1 MKVSTTDTTVRQ
13 ALLSVLLASLVVTAG
28 CSGILSD
35 DNGSDGAGTATPTA
49 TTGDGANN
57 SSTADGVDLRSI
69 SIPDNGRVTRSGE
82 LDRGDPKNGQKY
94 YEPVQVAAVEGQVVN
109 ISMRAEN
116 GNPAL
121 RIVNPDGNVTQIVS
135 NESGTAT
142 GFIGGQFTQT
152 GRYTIEATSVAQNA
166 TFNYSLTVERIDAEE
181 IRSESD
187 ELLSGPRSEY
197 NETEQYLT
205 FARDVTLI
213 AANLSDQNKSA
224 WSIDYVGTQFESS
237 NVSGPDVQASASGDY
252 AVITYKV
259 GDNNALSHLND
270 FKIAFGVSYA
280 SMLEGYGDIG
290 DTTDPRNESWV
301 PDMIFFRGINET
313 GELRQT
319 HFITTEWAAQYSET
333 RNDDRYAAQWGS
345 TLRIGPGDIHT
356 DPEESGATTIT
367 DEEFPQAYW
376 DPDTGYVY
384 PDGTTLRERY
394 DL

>member
-1 MKVSTTDTTVRQ
+1 MKVSTTDTTIRQ
-13 ALLSVLLASLVVTAG
+13 ALLSVLLASLMVTAG
-28 CSGILSD
+28 CAGILSD
-35 DNGSDGAGTATPTA
+35 EGSNGGTPTSTATA
-49 TTGDGANN
+49 GGGANN
-57 SSTADGVDLRSI
+57 TSSADGVDLRSI
-69 SIPDNGRVTRSGE
+69 SIPDNGSVARSGE
-82 LDRGDPKNGQKY
+82 LDRGDPKSGNKY

-109 ISMRAEN
+109 ITMRAEN
-116 GNPAL
+116 GNPGL
-121 RIVNPDGNVTQIVS
+121 RIVNPDGNVTQVVS
-135 NESGTAT
+135 NDT
-142 GFIGGQFTQT
+142 GNLAGFLGGKFTQS
-152 GRYTIEATSVAQNA
+152 GRYTIEATSANDNA
-166 TFNYSLTVERIDAEE
+166 TFNYTLTIERVDIEE
-181 IRSESD
+181 IRDD
-187 ELLSGPRSEY
+187 ELLDGPRSGY

-237 NVSGPDVQASASGDY
+237 NVSGPDIQASASGDY

-259 GDNNALSHLND
+259 GDSNALSHLND
-270 FKIAFGVSYA
+270 FKVAFTVSYA
-280 SMLEGYGDIG
+280 NMLEGYVDLG

-313 GELRQT
+313 GELRRT

-333 RNDDRYAAQWGS
+333 KNNDRYAAQWGS
-345 TLRIGPGDIHT
+345 TLRIGPGAIHN

-376 DPDTGYVY
+376 DPGKGYVY

-394 DL
+394 DF